1 MASQSP
7 PGGDGPLSFAKI
19 AAMAATSNPQIS
31 SASDENNICQQVDP
45 PSCAEAHDS
54 GVNLPSQHT
63 LDKTPEA
70 NSIDLAVDD
79 LGRGVQDI
87 GITLNKHRAGSGSFL
102 GGQENGLLKRENSF
116 DDDRTHL
123 STSSTKMTSFDSKSL
138 ASVTTFAMDEK
149 DSVRPDDSA
158 SVQAIDEEDALSGPA
173 SGAPNSLA
181 GSEADSRAYRDHF
194 RDGIPLRPRGILPVS
209 GPLFNDTQSGN
220 GAIPPDSVANNFVIS
235 ANPDSIQDGQNLHGF
250 PLDPDEK
257 LLEAMKSPK
266 DRLLILQLEE
276 KIRHFIKDS
285 SEQSL
290 ELPPSNAFGRLLAHK
305 LGDYYHLTHFVDN
318 NVTSVRL
325 HRTPFCRLPTPL
337 AMVHASTHTTPPPTV
352 PAMKIMR
359 RNDGDRTDGSIGGSS
374 APSKATSEA
383 GDSGQDGERN
393 GSSSGATPAKDRM
406 NLTREEREAKYHEA
420 RERIFRDFPDS
431 AKSDTASGE
440 SNPNMSRS
448 SSVNGRKK
456 NQKQRPHD
464 DSFEV
469 RSQFN
474 AYYPGMQYANG
485 SAPYNVAVNDNSYSN
500 QVPYL
505 VGPGVPPPSG
515 GYLPSSQNG
524 AMYPGQ
530 MQGQMHG
537 QMHGQ
542 MQGQI
547 PNQIQGQMPNQ
558 MQGQMN
564 MNGMHYPMT
573 MSPQM
578 TSNGSWQ
585 GGNMPQQSPYPGYA
599 SMNQPVMSQQSSNK
613 SSPAMNNYAVPNTA
627 PYQQNPNWNSPSY
640 PANYQQ
646 PQPQRN
652 GPPVHWPGYPQ
663 HQQSMPPNIGGYPYA
678 QYPGQHM
685 SPAMQNAAGSHAMQA
700 GYANARSHFNPQTR
714 SFIPGGAP
722 LGRHPSKIPQHAMRP
737 YANMQTSVQGQW
749 TGYHEG
755 PQNRNMDPA
764 ANMIPNRVPVSG
776 PRDSIAKWGT
786 PSHLPPKPP
795 PSEVPS
801 EFDMNT
807 RNVPPSAPAPSY
819 ANGIPSV
826 NNGPLVVSG
835 GTTLS
840 KPN

>member
-1 MASQSP
+1 
-7 PGGDGPLSFAKI
+7 
-19 AAMAATSNPQIS
+19 MAATSNSQIS
-31 SASDENNICQQVDP
+31 SAPDENDICRSVDP
-45 PSCAEAHDS
+45 SPDAEAHDAS
-54 GVNLPSQHT
+54 ANLPSQHT
-63 LDKTPEA
+63 VDKTPEA

-123 STSSTKMTSFDSKSL
+123 STTSSTKMTSFDSKSL

-173 SGAPNSLA
+173 SGAPNSVA

-194 RDGIPLRPRGILPVS
+194 RDGIPLRPRGILPIP
-209 GPLFNDTQSGN
+209 GPLFNGTQPGN
-220 GAIPPDSVANNFVIS
+220 GTIPPDSVANNFVIP
-235 ANPDSIQDGQNLHGF
+235 ANPDSIEDGQNLHGF

-337 AMVHASTHTTPPPTV
+337 ATVHASTHTTPPPTV

-359 RNDGDRTDGSIGGSS
+359 RNDGERPEGSIGGSS
-374 APSKATSEA
+374 APSKTTSEA

-456 NQKQRPHD
+456 NQRQRTPHD

-474 AYYPGMQYANG
+474 AYYPGMQYGNG

-500 QVPYL
+500 PVPYL

-515 GYLPSSQNG
+515 GYMPSGQNG
-524 AMYPGQ
+524 ATYPGQVQGQ
-530 MQGQMHG
+530 MQGQM
-537 QMHGQ
+537 QSQVPTQ

-547 PNQIQGQMPNQ
+547 PNQMQGQMPGQMQNQ

-564 MNGMHYPMT
+564 MNGMQYPMT

-585 GGNMPQQSPYPGYA
+585 GSSMPQQSPYSGYA
-599 SMNQPVMSQQSSNK
+599 SMNQPGMMSQQSSNK

-627 PYQQNPNWNSPSY
+627 PYQQNLNWNPQSY
-640 PANYQQ
+640 PTSYQQ
-646 PQPQRN
+646 PQTQRN
-652 GPPVHWPGYPQ
+652 GPPVHWPSYPQ
-663 HQQSMPPNIGGYPYA
+663 HQQSMQPNMGGYPYS

-685 SPAMQNAAGSHAMQA
+685 NLAMQNAGSHAMQA

-722 LGRHPSKIPQHAMRP
+722 PGRHPNKVPQYPMQP
-737 YANMQTSVQGQW
+737 YGNMQPVQGQW
-749 TGYHEG
+749 TGHHEAT
-755 PQNRNMDPA
+755 QNRNMDPT
-764 ANMIPNRVPVSG
+764 NMASTRMPASG

-786 PSHLPPKPP
+786 PAHLPPKPP

-801 EFDMNT
+801 DFDMNT
-807 RNVPPSAPAPSY
+807 RAGPPSAPAPSY
-819 ANGIPSV
+819 ANGISSV